1 MGMRKIK
8 LKLRAIPN
16 SSKPPKS
23 CVSASAQLRFETAPE
38 AGFHMKLWYKRFQ
51 STVRPYGRM

>member
-8 LKLRAIPN
+8 LKLRVILN

-23 CVSASAQLRFETAPE
+23 CVSASAQLRKNEGQIP
-38 AGFHMKLWYKRFQ
+38 
-51 STVRPYGRM
+51 S